1 MKTVPII
8 LRQNGHVHFLGQEA
22 SRAHR
27 SHGTVIPDCN
37 EANAIRL
44 VRSGLADLYM
54 PGQPRRSVEWLD
66 RQHPLSRNQI
76 YLRRKAEETWLIQN
90 FMASQTPQ

>member
-8 LRQNGHVHFLGQEA
+8 LRQNGYVFFAGQEA

-44 VRSGLADLYM
+44 VRAGLADLYQ
-54 PGQPRRSVEWLD
+54 PGHPRRSVEWLD
-66 RQHPLSRNQI
+66 PQHPLSRNQI
-76 YLRRKAEETWLIQN
+76 YLRRKAEEAWLIKSFIAGQPN
-90 FMASQTPQ
+90 P